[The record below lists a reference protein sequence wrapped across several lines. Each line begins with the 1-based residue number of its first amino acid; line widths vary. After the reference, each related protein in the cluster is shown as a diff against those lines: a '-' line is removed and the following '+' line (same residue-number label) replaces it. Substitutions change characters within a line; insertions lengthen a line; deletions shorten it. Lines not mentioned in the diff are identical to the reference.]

1 MLAAVGGMFIM
12 NFALFLTER
21 SERHVMHSATF
32 YQLVALVFPF
42 GLAAMGRAIKL
53 RWAATSAAAFFTAIM
68 LVLMWTIEQFPAT
81 PKLGPIYQP
90 VTHMVTLSFPL
101 LVIVPAFFFDL
112 IIHRFEDRVSFA
124 TLSLMLGAVFVITF
138 LAAEWPFASFLI
150 SPAARNKLFNA
161 NNFVYFM
168 PPSYETIEGRFDP
181 RAPGELPFAIQM
193 LIAVALAT
201 VSSALG
207 LGRGAWMRR
216 VRR

>member
-1 MLAAVGGMFIM
+1 
-12 NFALFLTER
+12 
-21 SERHVMHSATF
+21 
-32 YQLVALVFPF
+32 
-42 GLAAMGRAIKL
+42 L

-81 PKLGPIYQP
+81 PKLGPIYQN
-90 VTHMVTLSFPL
+90 VTHMITLSFPL

-112 IIHRFEDRVSFA
+112 IIRRFEDRVSFA
-124 TLSLMLGAVFVITF
+124 TLSLMLGVVFVVTF
-138 LAAEWPFASFLI
+138 FAAEWPFASFLM

-168 PPSYETIEGRFDP
+168 PPSYETLEGRFDP
-181 RAPGELPFAIQM
+181 RAPGELPFAVEM

-201 VSSALG
+201 FSSALG